1 MAEFMSYP
9 AGTPCWVDLGSPDLE
24 ASRSFYSGLL
34 GWEAQEV
41 PDPGA
46 GGYTMFTLRGKLV
59 AGLGPLFGEGQ
70 PPTWNTYISVDDVD
84 KTAEA
89 VLGAGGRVLAGPMD
103 VMEAGR
109 MAVFTDPAGAAVS
122 VWQPGEV
129 KGAELANE
137 PGAFCWNE
145 LDTRDLSA
153 AKAFYPAVF
162 GWAVDDSGAQGGPME
177 YYEWKRDGET
187 IAGMMPMPPN
197 IPAEVPSFWLTYFAV
212 TDTDAAVTE
221 AQALGG
227 SLLMPPMDIPTGRFA
242 VLAGPHRETFGIIR
256 LA

>member
-9 AGTPCWVDLGSPDLE
+9 AGTPCWVDLGSLDLE

-109 MAVFTDPAGAAVS
+109 MAVFTDPAGA
-122 VWQPGEV
+122 
-129 KGAELANE
+129 
-137 PGAFCWNE
+137 
-145 LDTRDLSA
+145 
-153 AKAFYPAVF
+153 
-162 GWAVDDSGAQGGPME
+162 
-177 YYEWKRDGET
+177 
-187 IAGMMPMPPN
+187 
-197 IPAEVPSFWLTYFAV
+197 
-212 TDTDAAVTE
+212 
-221 AQALGG
+221 
-227 SLLMPPMDIPTGRFA
+227 
-242 VLAGPHRETFGIIR
+242 
-256 LA
+256 